1 MSTSGFGECSRKTS
15 PTSRS
20 LSLLYRV
27 FGKRYREVIRGWE
40 SSMREGG
47 SNDKRSVVSHL
58 ESYFVDT
65 LFPAL
70 TGLALP

>member
-1 MSTSGFGECSRKTS
+1 MFAKNSS

-20 LSLLYRV
+20 LLLLYRV

-47 SNDKRSVVSHL
+47 PNDKRSVVIHYL
-58 ESYFVDT
+58 ESYLVDT
-65 LFPAL
+65 VLSAS
-70 TGLALP
+70 TGLVPP